1 MPRTFAFFLGLS
13 CCVLATAYL
22 PAQASAQSTVSPYF
36 MVIVDTSG
44 SMDDSTGSGTN
55 SCGRARNR
63 MSDAKCVLQSVFNN
77 YGEVN
82 FGLGSYNTRCT
93 GGTMSATCVNGT
105 CGCSGCS
112 SNCTNNATS
121 GLIRVPIGTDNQPEL
136 LSWVDYAGG
145 AACSAL
151 SGTGVELRNHGTTP
165 LAGSLYAAQRYYQGM
180 DPTFPGPLTGDPF
193 FACRSINVIL
203 LTDGDPS
210 CGDAP
215 AAATALRSTMVTG
228 LGIVQI
234 NTYVIGFGYA
244 PGDAGIEAIARAG
257 RGISAPTIAGYYA
270 TDETSLSL
278 AFSQIIADATRI
290 EVCDGGDND
299 CDTRVD
305 EGFPL
310 YCNAPGHPGR
320 DLCADPGEICDGIDN
335 NCNGVTDEGVLNAC
349 GVCGS
354 VPPETCNRLDD
365 DCDGGIDEMGIC
377 GSCIPTGESCNNRD
391 DDCDTRIDETLMR
404 PCGSGTGACTLG
416 SQTCSAGAWGMC
428 TGITPTTETC
438 NNRDDDC
445 DGVIDGMVSSCG
457 SAVGACVP
465 GSRVCTAGM
474 LGACVGAA
482 GPSTEICNLVDD
494 NCNGST
500 DEGNPGG
507 GAACGAAV
515 GVCTRGSLSCMAGAL
530 MCTGGTSGGPE
541 MCNVLDDDCDGRT
554 DEGNPGGGATCGTT
568 DVGRCEFGTRRCI
581 SGGVVCDGAI
591 GPTAERCNGL
601 DDDCNGMV
609 DEGNPEGGASCGDG
623 TGACLV
629 GTTRCIGG
637 TLLCDGSIGPAME
650 TCNGLDDDC
659 DGAIDDEIPVGAA
672 CGSDVGECDP
682 GIFACDP
689 ITGTTICIGEV
700 PPGPEVCNLLD
711 DDCDGMTDEA
721 LADGAACGSDTGA
734 CMAGVF
740 RCVSGAEI
748 CIGEVPPGTEI
759 CDCLDNDCDGSVD
772 EESSGSL
779 CGAAAICDPTVCD
792 CASECQETEFGFL
805 CPAGSFAQVTGG
817 SCYCVPVRCDA
828 ATCGGETQLD
838 TDGTTPLCA
847 PSADGVAPCVCRANT
862 CTFACD
868 GVSCAGGTVCD
879 PSDPSGRCVEDSCR
893 GLGCASGEVCDTS
906 TGTCEADPCVTA
918 GCMADEA
925 CSDGVCRGSCAGV
938 TCAGET
944 RCSGGECVANLCA
957 GVACP
962 IREAC
967 DPSDGSCATDMC
979 LGRVCP
985 PRTVCDS
992 VSGDCDEDPCNR
1004 VSCPTMQFCVAGEC
1018 IGEMD
1023 RPDGGAP
1030 EVDAGRTGMDAG
1042 REPRRVLASGGSL
1055 CSASP
1060 ASRTTSGGWWLLLG
1074 AALFLTRRGMKSSNR
1089 PEVAK

>member
-1 MPRTFAFFLGLS
+1 MHRTFALLFGVS
-13 CCVLATAYL
+13 CWLFGVAH
-22 PAQASAQSTVSPYF
+22 PQNASAQSTVSPYF

-44 SMDDSTGSGTN
+44 SMDDSTGSGNN

-93 GGTMSATCVNGT
+93 TGTMNATCVNGT
-105 CGCSGCS
+105 CGCTGCS
-112 SNCTNNATS
+112 SNCTNDATS
-121 GLIRVPIGTDNQPEL
+121 GLIRVPIGTDNQAQL

-151 SGTGVELRNHGTTP
+151 SGASVELRNHGTTP
-165 LAGSLYAAQRYYQGM
+165 LAGSLYAAQRYYQGN
-180 DPTFPGPLTGDPF
+180 DPTYPGPLAGDPF
-193 FACRSINVIL
+193 FACRSVNVIL

-210 CGDAP
+210 CGNA
-215 AAATALRSTMVTG
+215 ATAATALRSTVVTG
-228 LGIVQI
+228 LGTVQI

-278 AFSQIIADATRI
+278 AFSQIIADATRV

-310 YCNAPGHPGR
+310 FCNRPSNPLAN
-320 DLCADPGEICDGIDN
+320 LCADPGEVCDGIDN
-335 NCNGVTDEGVLNAC
+335 NCNGATDEGVLNAC

-354 VPPETCNRLDD
+354 VPTETCNRLDD
-365 DCDGGIDEMGIC
+365 DCDGAIDEMGIC
-377 GSCIPTGESCNNRD
+377 GSCVPTGESCNNRD

-404 PCGSGTGACTLG
+404 PCGSGTGECSLG
-416 SQTCSAGAWGMC
+416 TETCSAGAWGMC
-428 TGITPTTETC
+428 TGVIPTTETC

-445 DGVIDGMVSSCG
+445 DGVIDGMISSCG
-457 SAVGACVP
+457 SSVGACVP

-474 LGACVGAA
+474 LGTCIGAVG
-482 GPSTEICNLVDD
+482 PTTETCNLVDD

-507 GAACGAAV
+507 GAACGSAV
-515 GVCTRGSLSCMAGAL
+515 GVCTRGSLTCMAGAL
-530 MCTGGTSGGPE
+530 MCVGGTSGGPE
-541 MCNVLDDDCDGRT
+541 SCNVLDDDCDGRT
-554 DEGNPGGGATCGTT
+554 DEGNPGGGASCGTT

-581 SGGVVCDGAI
+581 SGAVICDGAI
-591 GPTAERCNGL
+591 GPIPERCNTL
-601 DDDCNGMV
+601 DDDCDGMI
-609 DEGNPEGGASCGDG
+609 DEGNPEGGANCGDD
-623 TGACLV
+623 TGECLR

-637 TLLCDGSIGPAME
+637 TLTCDGSIGPAME

-659 DGAIDDEIPVGAA
+659 DGAVDDEIPVGAA

-689 ITGTTICIGEV
+689 ATGMTICIGEV
-700 PPGPEVCNLLD
+700 PPGPESCNLLD
-711 DDCDGMTDEA
+711 DDCDGATDEA
-721 LADGAACGSDTGA
+721 LPDGAACGSSVGT

-740 RCVSGAEI
+740 RCVDGAEV

-779 CGAAAICDPTVCD
+779 CGATAVCDPTVCD
-792 CASECQETEFGFL
+792 CASECQPSEFGFL
-805 CPAGSFAQVTGG
+805 CPTGSFPQETGG
-817 SCYCVPVRCDA
+817 SCYCVPVRCDP

-838 TDGTTPLCA
+838 TDGTTVLCA
-847 PSADGVAPCVCRANT
+847 PDDDGAAPCICRANT

-868 GVSCAGGTVCD
+868 GVSCTGGTVCD
-879 PSDPSGRCVEDSCR
+879 PSDPIGRCVEDSCR
-893 GLGCASGEVCDTS
+893 GLGCPEGEICDTA
-906 TGTCEADPCVTA
+906 TGSCEADPCVTA
-918 GCMADEA
+918 GCDADEA
-925 CSDGVCRGSCAGV
+925 CLDGVCRGSCAGV
-938 TCAGET
+938 TCDAGE
-944 RCSGGECVANLCA
+944 RCAGGDCVTDLCG

-962 IREAC
+962 TRQAC
-967 DPSDGSCATDMC
+967 DPSDGSCVADMC
-979 LGRVCP
+979 VGRVCP

-992 VSGDCDEDPCNR
+992 VTGECADDPCNR
-1004 VSCPTMQFCVAGEC
+1004 VTCPDMQFCEDGEC

-1023 RPDGGAP
+1023 RPDAGTP
-1030 EVDAGRTGMDAG
+1030 MVDAGTPSMDAG

-1060 ASRTTSGGWWLLLG
+1060 GSGAPNLGWLVVLG
-1074 AALFLTRRGMKSSNR
+1074 AALLLTRKRIARRASSG
-1089 PEVAK
+1089 VAK